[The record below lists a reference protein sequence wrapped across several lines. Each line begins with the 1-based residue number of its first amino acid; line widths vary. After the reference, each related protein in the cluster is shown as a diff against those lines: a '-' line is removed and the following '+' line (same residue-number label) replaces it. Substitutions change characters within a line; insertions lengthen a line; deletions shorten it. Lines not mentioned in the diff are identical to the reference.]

1 MRFVKK
7 AISMSLAAAL
17 LFLEAGIPVY
27 AQDIETAIADAQ
39 EETEYIRNEYL
50 EQDNNDIT
58 EAEGLSED
66 AYGRET
72 AEDQPGESVGESM
85 DAVLGADEDL
95 SGSDD
100 AGAFPD
106 TGRETSAAET
116 VYSEDAPNTL
126 GRAGSLSLTV
136 DVPQNIKC
144 KEEVSFILHAAGG
157 SGDYKYRTYWFDIED
172 PSGWVPMYD
181 VGGPKNTVFYENTE
195 VKFSFYVPGNY
206 RIRFHVQDKITGA
219 IANTGFY
226 NFTINDSRYPSVEQI
241 VNKISEEC
249 LAKCSTDF
257 EKAVW
262 LHDWIADHA
271 EYDYSLSY
279 GSAEGVLARGIG
291 TCESYH
297 RAYVMLLNK
306 VGIDTGRITGNQ
318 HVWTAVKMDGEWY
331 QVDATWDDNA
341 GTYDK
346 HIYFGL
352 TDELMG
358 LVHDQHTSATP
369 GYESTALKNN
379 YYLKTGE
386 IKRWSDY
393 FVPLIKENI
402 AKGQSE
408 FNLAV
413 PKNGMLL
420 TYARKIIYYLTAYH
434 LSGQDWGEGV
444 NVSASYSYA
453 EDELIVKVEKTVDE
467 LVSLIVTPPNKTLY
481 EMGEPVNRT
490 GLSVTAVYASGTKKI
505 LNENEYRLEGF
516 GTNTVG
522 SHTATITYDGKSAA
536 FSYTVKEKPNTG
548 GGNSGGGAGE
558 GNNGDGVGG
567 NTEGGSGETTQ
578 PEKPKPVGI
587 SYRTH
592 VQSIGWQGFAANGVM
607 SGTIGKAKR
616 LEGIEIKLDT
626 TANLG
631 VQYTTHCQSYGWLPW
646 SSNGETNGTTGEAKR
661 LEAIKIQL
669 AGADKAQYDIYYRVH
684 AQTYGWLNWVKNGEA
699 AGTAGYAKRLE
710 GIQIVVVKKGE
721 NFDRNMQGITS
732 NEHRGFIAG
741 TGGEPEVG
749 GAESANT
756 AYRTHVQT
764 YGWQGFKYNGQ
775 TSGTTGKAKRLEGIE
790 LRLTNQQYDGGIE
803 YRTHIQKIGWQGWKA
818 NGEMSGTSG
827 EAKRLEAIEIR
838 LTGTMEKH
846 YDIYYRVHAQK
857 FGWMGWAKNG
867 ESAGTAGHAYRLEG
881 IEIKLVPK
889 GSPAPGSTERPFVQK

>member
-27 AQDIETAIADAQ
+27 AQDVEAVITENQ
-39 EETEYIRNEYL
+39 EEITDEDVESEYSDPQE
-50 EQDNNDIT
+50 DNVGEGQN
-58 EAEGLSED
+58 EAEQVQEDQETDLVAEESEDVVDESIRVNDSVENELSESED
-66 AYGRET
+66 AVRFLEE
-72 AEDQPGESVGESM
+72 AEHVAEEAEHVVEEENMEQK
-85 DAVLGADEDL
+85 
-95 SGSDD
+95 
-100 AGAFPD
+100 AG
-106 TGRETSAAET
+106 G
-116 VYSEDAPNTL
+116 L
-126 GRAGSLSLTV
+126 SLSVQFPT
-136 DVPQNIKC
+136 DIKC
-144 KEEVSFILHAAGG
+144 GVPVTFTMNASGGTGQYQYRIAALLREEDSELVS
-157 SGDYKYRTYWFDIED
+157 
-172 PSGWVPMYD
+172 VYD
-181 VGGPKNTVFYENTE
+181 VSYGNNSAYQENNTFQFTFFASGTYYLRFSTMDMGRKPYQTVTTDLYEYPIT
-195 VKFSFYVPGNY
+195 
-206 RIRFHVQDKITGA
+206 IQDA
-219 IANTGFY
+219 A
-226 NFTINDSRYPSVEQI
+226 YPSVEQI
-241 VNKISEEC
+241 VDRVSAEC
-249 LAKCSTDF
+249 LKNCSTDYD
-257 EKAVW
+257 KALW
-262 LHDWIADHA
+262 LHDWIINNA
-271 EYDYSLSY
+271 EYDNSY
-279 GSAEGVLARGIG
+279 TYCSAEGVLARKIG

-297 RAYVMLLNK
+297 RAYVLLLDK
-306 VGIDTGRITGNQ
+306 VGIQTGRITGNG
-318 HVWTAVKMDGEWY
+318 HVWTAVKIDGKWY
-331 QVDATWDDNA
+331 QVDTTWDGGQA
-341 GTYDK
+341 QKGTDYQ
-346 HIYFGL
+346 YLFFGL
-352 TDELMG
+352 TDYIIG
-358 LVHDQHTSATP
+358 LVHTDHKAAVS
-369 GYESTALKNN
+369 GYESTALENNYFIKTGKVKQWSVPFEDSIKKNLNEGKGEFIVPVTSSMPNNYKNIIYNLAAYQLSNQDWDGKKISVSYKNN
-379 YYLKTGE
+379 SLI
-386 IKRWSDY
+386 IKPD
-393 FVPLIKENI
+393 
-402 AKGQSE
+402 
-408 FNLAV
+408 
-413 PKNGMLL
+413 NG
-420 TYARKIIYYLTAYH
+420 
-434 LSGQDWGEGV
+434 
-444 NVSASYSYA
+444 
-453 EDELIVKVEKTVDE
+453 VDE
-467 LVSLIVTPPNKTLY
+467 L
-481 EMGEPVNRT
+481 
-490 GLSVTAVYASGTKKI
+490 LSIRVVPLKKI
-505 LNENEYRLEGF
+505 YEKGEAIDSAGLKVIAYYLGGIKTRVLDKSEYRIGGF
-516 GTNTVG
+516 QTTDVG
-522 SHTATITYDGKSAA
+522 KHTATVTYNGETDSFTYD
-536 FSYTVKEKPNTG
+536 VKEKPNTG
-548 GGNSGGGAGE
+548 GGENT
-558 GNNGDGVGG
+558 GD
-567 NTEGGSGETTQ
+567 GSGETTQ

-669 AGADKAQYDIYYRVH
+669 AGADKDQYDIYYRVH

-775 TSGTTGKAKRLEGIE
+775 MSGTTGKAKRLEGIE
-790 LRLTNQQYDGGIE
+790 LRLTNQQYDGGVE

-838 LTGTMEKH
+838 LTGTMEKQ